1 MLGDGGELALIDV
14 REQGVF
20 GQGHL
25 LLATCVPLSHMETRI
40 GDLVPRRQT
49 RIVLADGGDGDTLAQ
64 RAAEHL
70 TQWGYG
76 DVAVL
81 TGGLAGW
88 RADGQEVFSGVNVPS
103 KAFGEY
109 VEHAY
114 DTPRLTAAE
123 LKARQDAGEPLVV
136 LDSRP
141 YEEFHRMSIPGGVDA
156 PGAELVYRAHDMA
169 PDPETPIIV
178 NCAGRT
184 RSIIGAQSLINA
196 GFPNPIAALENG
208 TMGWHLAGFKVARG
222 ETAAA
227 ALPSTAG
234 LEHARAAA
242 DRVAARFGVRR
253 VSADTL
259 AEWRQ
264 EAENRCLLVLDV
276 RTPGEY
282 AMGHLPGSRHAPGGQ
297 LVQGTDEYIG
307 VRNARVVLVD
317 DTEVRAVMTASWL
330 IQMGWRDVHVLAGG
344 LGSAELTAEPHMPHI
359 YGDPWPHTIGP
370 ADLQETLANGKAVV
384 IDLDTSL
391 AYRNDHIYGAYW
403 SVRSRL
409 DVQIDG
415 LPQSPVIVVTSG
427 DGQSASLAASE
438 VAALRPGTEVY
449 ALTGGTQNWKSQ
461 GLPLEAGLTHPLGTN
476 DDVQYKPYDR
486 EGGVEAAM
494 QDYLRWEVA
503 LVEQIERDG
512 SLVFD
517 RFD

>member
-1 MLGDGGELALIDV
+1 
-14 REQGVF
+14 
-20 GQGHL
+20 
-25 LLATCVPLSHMETRI
+25 
-40 GDLVPRRQT
+40 
-49 RIVLADGGDGDTLAQ
+49 
-64 RAAEHL
+64 
-70 TQWGYG
+70 
-76 DVAVL
+76 
-81 TGGLAGW
+81 
-88 RADGQEVFSGVNVPS
+88 
-103 KAFGEY
+103 
-109 VEHAY
+109 
-114 DTPRLTAAE
+114 
-123 LKARQDAGEPLVV
+123 
-136 LDSRP
+136 
-141 YEEFHRMSIPGGVDA
+141 
-156 PGAELVYRAHDMA
+156 
-169 PDPETPIIV
+169 
-178 NCAGRT
+178 
-184 RSIIGAQSLINA
+184 
-196 GFPNPIAALENG
+196 
-208 TMGWHLAGFKVARG
+208 
-222 ETAAA
+222 
-227 ALPSTAG
+227 
-234 LEHARAAA
+234 
-242 DRVAARFGVRR
+242 
-253 VSADTL
+253 
-259 AEWRQ
+259 
-264 EAENRCLLVLDV
+264 
-276 RTPGEY
+276 
-282 AMGHLPGSRHAPGGQ
+282 
-297 LVQGTDEYIG
+297 
-307 VRNARVVLVD
+307 
-317 DTEVRAVMTASWL
+317 
-330 IQMGWRDVHVLAGG
+330 MGWRDVHVLAGG